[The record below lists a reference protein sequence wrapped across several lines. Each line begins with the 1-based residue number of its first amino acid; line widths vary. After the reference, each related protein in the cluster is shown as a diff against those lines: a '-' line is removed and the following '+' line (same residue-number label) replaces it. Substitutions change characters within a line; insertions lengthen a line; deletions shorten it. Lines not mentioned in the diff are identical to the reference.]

1 MNTRKAYLLSKA
13 KEKGK
18 YKKKIRDRYR
28 IIFLDD
34 DLDADMVII
43 PIEAEGLSIEQQMYL
58 DELKEGTSLTM
69 LSSKDI
75 LDDNFER
82 VLDKELEREK
92 YLDKTRQ
99 RTNDEL
105 DYGLEL

>member
-1 MNTRKAYLLSKA
+1 MNMRKAYLLSKA
-13 KEKGK
+13 KEKEK

-34 DLDADMVII
+34 DLDVDMVII

-69 LSSKDI
+69 LNSKDI